1 MNENHIIS
9 IHDIDMQQR
18 KGKEIF
24 SYHFY
29 KSNKAEI
36 ISKATSSLQIVNAT
50 FSVNI

>member
-1 MNENHIIS
+1 MNNPHTIC

-29 KSNKAEI
+29 KSNKTGITNKTA
-36 ISKATSSLQIVNAT
+36 SSLQIVNAT
-50 FSVNI
+50 FSTNI